1 MEITRQENVMQHLNN
16 VLLVGVMITTT
27 VVYIYAQDQPLGIL
41 LETIRQNFARYF
53 VLRDFMQTATQEQDN
68 ALLLVQ
74 GHMTFTVIRQEC
86 MILSV
91 MMKQIVV
98 KLIV

>member
-1 MEITRQENVMQHLNN
+1 MQHLNN

-27 VVYIYAQDQPLGIL
+27 VVYIYAQDQHLGIL
-41 LETIRQNFARYF
+41 LETIQQNFALYF
-53 VLRDFMQTATQEQDN
+53 VLRDFMQTVTQEQDN
-68 ALLLVQ
+68 ALLLAQ
-74 GHMTFTVIRQEC
+74 EHMTFTVIRQGC
-86 MILSV
+86 MILLV

>member
-1 MEITRQENVMQHLNN
+1 MQHLNN

-27 VVYIYAQDQPLGIL
+27 VVYIYAQDQLLGIL
-41 LETIRQNFARYF
+41 LETIRQNFALYF
-53 VLRDFMQTATQEQDN
+53 VLRDFMQTVTQEQDN
-68 ALLLVQ
+68 ALILAQ
-74 GHMTFTVIRQEC
+74 GHMIFMVIKQEC
-86 MILSV
+86 TILSV